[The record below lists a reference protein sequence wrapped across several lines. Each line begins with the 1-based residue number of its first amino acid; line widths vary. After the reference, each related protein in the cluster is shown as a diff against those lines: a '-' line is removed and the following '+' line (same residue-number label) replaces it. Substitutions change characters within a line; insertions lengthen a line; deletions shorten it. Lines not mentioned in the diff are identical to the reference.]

1 MNDINGDF
9 SDSQPSEGKRV
20 PRPSEKKRQAE
31 EDTQKPAKKT
41 KAKKQAGELQL
52 APATEAPDNPPEPF
66 PVKPPRKPRGL
77 PKYSESEEEPPST
90 GEPPNDAADLLA
102 DSLLE
107 DHERMLRRVEEAEA
121 RVQELDNRRTMMAAN
136 RKLAAGGSRPL
147 ASLLRAPSAAAPQP
161 TPSALDAAKASYL
174 AKQELKATPKVT
186 GGPDRR
192 PTDD

>member
-1 MNDINGDF
+1 
-9 SDSQPSEGKRV
+9 
-20 PRPSEKKRQAE
+20 
-31 EDTQKPAKKT
+31 
-41 KAKKQAGELQL
+41 
-52 APATEAPDNPPEPF
+52 
-66 PVKPPRKPRGL
+66 
-77 PKYSESEEEPPST
+77 
-90 GEPPNDAADLLA
+90 
-102 DSLLE
+102 
-107 DHERMLRRVEEAEA
+107 MLRRVEEAEA
-121 RVQELDNRRTMMAAN
+121 RVQELDNRRAMMAELEARLQEAN